1 MVHRDESMTLA
12 AFILGIIGAGVA
24 LYFILRA
31 VLTTRKGLLSV
42 DETKDMPTKKENV
55 EFVIDTFSTLINKLK
70 EKEEELERL
79 RSHAENRASVAEIY
93 NEDILRSVGSG
104 VITFNM
110 ERKITTFN
118 HAAERILK
126 KRREDVL
133 GLSCT
138 VAFGPDNTLC
148 VLLEE
153 AFSSGRPKSRQEVEL
168 QGKGLTNIWVGLS
181 ISPLKDKDGKQI
193 GIIIVFTDLTE
204 IRMLRE
210 QGELKKRLAMLG
222 EMSGGIAHEFRNSMG
237 TILGYVKILSKSL
250 KEDESVREVISTIIT
265 EINSMDFI
273 IKELL
278 NYGKPI
284 SPSLSHVDLNGIVRK
299 ALDITISNSPD
310 IKLDIDINAPDLVPV
325 YADEVLL
332 RQALQNI
339 FRNAVESMADG
350 GSLRIE
356 IRSQKPSIIT
366 EAGVVSAYSERG
378 SNIPKSNI
386 KGEGVD
392 ILISD
397 TGTGIPKDL
406 MEKIFLPF
414 YTTKP
419 RGTGMGLAL
428 VHKIILAHGGTIK
441 VDSRE
446 GAGTTFKVYLPWP
459 QS

>member
-1 MVHRDESMTLA
+1 MTLV
-12 AFILGIIGAGVA
+12 AFILGIMGAGVA

-42 DETKDMPTKKENV
+42 DETKDIPTTKKENV

-110 ERKITTFN
+110 DRKITTFN

-126 KRREDVL
+126 KRRGDVL
-133 GLSCT
+133 GLSC
-138 VAFGPDNTLC
+138 VGAFGPDNTLC
-148 VLLEE
+148 ILLEE
-153 AFSSGRPKSRQEVEL
+153 AFSSGRSKSRQEVEL
-168 QGKGLTNIWVGLS
+168 QGKGLTNTWVGLS
-181 ISPLKDKDGKQI
+181 ISPLKDKGGKQI

-237 TILGYVKILSKSL
+237 TILGFVKILSKSL
-250 KEDESVREVISTIIT
+250 KEDESAREVISTIIT
-265 EINSMDFI
+265 EINSMDLI

-284 SPSLSHVDLNGIVRK
+284 APSLAHVDLNGIVRK

-339 FRNAVESMADG
+339 FQNAVESMPDG

-356 IRSQKPSIIT
+356 IRSQKPSVIS
-366 EAGVVSAYSERG
+366 EAGVVSAYPERG
-378 SNIPKSNI
+378 INIPKSDI
-386 KGEGVD
+386 RGEGVD

-397 TGTGIPKDL
+397 TGMGIPKDL

-441 VDSRE
+441 VESRE

-459 QS
+459 QSC

>member
-1 MVHRDESMTLA
+1 MTLV
-12 AFILGIIGAGVA
+12 AFILGIMGAGVA

-42 DETKDMPTKKENV
+42 DETKDIPTTKKENV

-126 KRREDVL
+126 KRRGDVL
-133 GLSCT
+133 GLSC
-138 VAFGPDNTLC
+138 VGAFGPDNTLC
-148 VLLEE
+148 ILLEE
-153 AFSSGRPKSRQEVEL
+153 AFSSGRFKSRQEVEL
-168 QGKGLTNIWVGLS
+168 QGKGLTNTWVGLS
-181 ISPLKDKDGKQI
+181 TSPLKDKDGKQL

-237 TILGYVKILSKSL
+237 TILGFVKILSKSL
-250 KEDESVREVISTIIT
+250 KEDESAREVISTIIT
-265 EINSMDFI
+265 EINSMDLI

-284 SPSLSHVDLNGIVRK
+284 APSLAHVDLNGIVRK

-339 FRNAVESMADG
+339 FQNAVESMPDG

-356 IRSQKPSIIT
+356 IRSQKPSVIS
-366 EAGVVSAYSERG
+366 EAGVVSAYPERG
-378 SNIPKSNI
+378 INIPKSDI
-386 KGEGVD
+386 RGEGVD

-397 TGTGIPKDL
+397 TGMGIPKDL

-441 VDSRE
+441 VESRE

-459 QS
+459 QSC

>member
-1 MVHRDESMTLA
+1 MVHRDESMTLV
-12 AFILGIIGAGVA
+12 AFILGIMGAGVA

-42 DETKDMPTKKENV
+42 DETKDIPTTKKENV

-110 ERKITTFN
+110 DRKITTFN

-126 KRREDVL
+126 KRRGDVL
-133 GLSCT
+133 GLSC
-138 VAFGPDNTLC
+138 VGAFGPDNTLC
-148 VLLEE
+148 ILLEE
-153 AFSSGRPKSRQEVEL
+153 AFSSGRFKSRQEVEL
-168 QGKGLTNIWVGLS
+168 QGKGLTNTWVGLS
-181 ISPLKDKDGKQI
+181 TSPLKDKDGKQL

-237 TILGYVKILSKSL
+237 TIMGYVKILSKRL
-250 KEDESVREVISTIIT
+250 KEDDEAQEVMSTVIS
-265 EINSMDFI
+265 EINSMDLI

-278 NYGKPI
+278 NYGKPVTL
-284 SPSLSHVDLNGIVRK
+284 SLAPVDMNGLIKK
-299 ALDITISNSPD
+299 ALDTTLGRYPD
-310 IKLDIDINAPDLVPV
+310 IKIDVDLRGRIPADLPQF
-325 YADEVLL
+325 YLDEVLM

-339 FRNAVESMADG
+339 IQNAVESMPAG
-350 GSLRIE
+350 GKLKIE
-356 IRSQKPSIIT
+356 IKSQLLNPPSPPFPI
-366 EAGVVSAYSERG
+366 E
-378 SNIPKSNI
+378 
-386 KGEGVD
+386 

-397 TGTGIPKDL
+397 TGGGMPQEVL
-406 MEKIFLPF
+406 ENIFLPF

-428 VHKIILAHGGTIK
+428 VHKIILAHGGGIH
-441 VDSRE
+441 VE
-446 GAGTTFKVYLPWP
+446 
-459 QS
+459 